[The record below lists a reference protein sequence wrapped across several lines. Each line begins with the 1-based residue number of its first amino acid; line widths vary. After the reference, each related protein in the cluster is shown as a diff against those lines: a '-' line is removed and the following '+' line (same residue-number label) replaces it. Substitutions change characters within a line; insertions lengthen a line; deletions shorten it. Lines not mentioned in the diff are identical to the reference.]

1 MTDDEFDA
9 WLDDD
14 DLDEVLAQVTVT
26 DARGRTLTKLV
37 KHSSGWVVEDRP
49 DAGSARFSDQPDL
62 ASAGLSEHLLR
73 PFDANLASPRKG
85 LKRLPDGRER
95 LDVPGPPVP
104 WEKLPP
110 VLDRL
115 AEHGLTRLTADEL
128 RACVRSL

>member
-37 KHSSGWVVEDRP
+37 KHSSGWVVEDSP
-49 DAGSARFSDQPDL
+49 DTGSARLSDQPDF
-62 ASAGLSEHLLR
+62 ASAGFDEHLLR
-73 PFDANLASPRKG
+73 PFDADLASPRKR

-104 WEKLPP
+104 WQKLPP

-128 RACVRSL
+128 RAGVRSL